1 MKLKITKTFN
11 YHGEMINYIKK
22 TQKTRKIYDCKY
34 EVDPKTK
41 KYTLTYFV
49 Q

>member
-1 MKLKITKTFN
+1 MKLKIIKTFN
-11 YHGEMINYIKK
+11 YHGEMINYIKDIK
-22 TQKTRKIYDCKY
+22 KTRKISDCKY

-41 KYTLTYFV
+41 KYILTYFV